1 MPPQVH
7 HIHCSPQVRRSSFSP
22 TRIRALIDRRILL
35 SHMQLSTSNRK
46 WLEFI
51 SPGSLAGNFSLLRAS
66 CVVGCMTAPKLL
78 IPLHFTFESSSL
90 LQPTAYEVRNGFRLS
105 PLHFAPHMGRY
116 SEQRTQLK
124 SPAPYVVP
132 PPPLIIRQKTILRR
146 GARQSHQ
153 MRRSHVLRCHCSRRG
168 RVNDDG
174 VVPAQGTR
182 SDTRRRRFRRLMRRR
197 RQRRARRRSRF
208 GRYRRPSACVL
219 SRADKAVSYPCQRG
233 DSQFLSRQ
241 PII

>member
-1 MPPQVH
+1 MKLEMDFVCHLYTSRPIWVVIPNSVH
-7 HIHCSPQVRRSSFSP
+7 SLSRR
-22 TRIRALIDRRILL
+22 
-35 SHMQLSTSNRK
+35 H
-46 WLEFI
+46 
-51 SPGSLAGNFSLLRAS
+51 
-66 CVVGCMTAPKLL
+66 
-78 IPLHFTFESSSL
+78 
-90 LQPTAYEVRNGFRLS
+90 
-105 PLHFAPHMGRY
+105 
-116 SEQRTQLK
+116 RTLC
-124 SPAPYVVP
+124 P